1 MSEMQNFSGFF
12 LDEKGHVYRLSSKK
26 GFIRKRAFYKGACL
40 GFKLGQVF
48 VSIHQLK
55 NEPLL
60 PNSYAPPF

>member
-1 MSEMQNFSGFF
+1 MKCKIFLVFF
-12 LDEKGHVYRLSSKK
+12 LNGKGHVYRLSSKK
-26 GFIRKRAFYKGACL
+26 GFVRKKSFYKGACL

-60 PNSYAPPF
+60 PNSYTIPF